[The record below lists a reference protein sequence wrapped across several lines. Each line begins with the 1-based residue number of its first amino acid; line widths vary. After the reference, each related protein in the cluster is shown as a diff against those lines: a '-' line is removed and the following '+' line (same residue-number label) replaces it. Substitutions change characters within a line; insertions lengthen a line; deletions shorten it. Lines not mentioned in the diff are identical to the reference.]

1 MEQTPLQALL
11 SQEVEPGA
19 VREALT
25 AMGLAP
31 TYENAIHLQ
40 IHKKAAGGDFT
51 AAKYVLEAAR
61 AGQEEESS
69 APALEALRAMPT
81 EALARLAGEA
91 P

>member
-40 IHKKAAGGDFT
+40 ILKKAAGRDFT
-51 AAKYVLEAAR
+51 PAK
-61 AGQEEESS
+61 
-69 APALEALRAMPT
+69 
-81 EALARLAGEA
+81 
-91 P
+91 